1 MSNHIDIDVGVV
13 SLEHKPRVR
22 AREAKLTNYK
32 LLVATAM
39 VAVCSVASARA
50 QSIAAPVNAP
60 PEAQPANGIT
70 QPGLAADG
78 DIIVTAT
85 RRETTLQKT
94 PIAVSA
100 FTQATLDRQQ
110 VRDVTDLARFVPS
123 LQFTQQGDQSAVLLT
138 LRGIG
143 NDSAYT
149 EVADP
154 EVAIYIDGVYSSRA
168 QGASILFYDLER
180 AEVLRGPQGTLF
192 GRNATVGALSL
203 ITAKPKFDGVS
214 GYVEAI
220 GGNYNRF
227 GSRGAINLPLID
239 DKLALRIAFV
249 TERNDGYASF
259 QPAPN
264 VPGIDPAAFITTG
277 KRYYARDQSSA
288 RVSLLFKPTDNLTWN
303 LSAEGFLDKGSPVI
317 ALLQT
322 PRPGTDFWSTLS
334 DTAPDTDRYS
344 VALRSDINWDFRE
357 GMRFEYIAG
366 FTRIGGST
374 QTDADAGALPPTGG
388 VDPATGKLLY
398 LGGFG
403 QNSTVN
409 SRYDF
414 ESHEFQLKSTGNNR
428 FDYIAGIYYAHE
440 VNRIR
445 FDVDQRDGYR
455 NSPTRAFVGS
465 FIQADREID
474 SLAGFGQVTWH
485 VNSRLRLTGGLRYT
499 HDSKKDVGGRNVTA
513 FGCPATGPCNINIFG
528 QFPNATA
535 DQLVALLNA
544 QGGAFSISNND
555 VAGSWNKLSYLA
567 RVDAD
572 LTDNVLGYAS
582 ISTGFKSGNIQ
593 DGGRTTDPE
602 NITNY
607 EVGLKSRLFDRHLTL
622 NLAAYYAD
630 FTGYQVNQ
638 VLNTR
643 DANGNVIASQI
654 ITQNAKGATA
664 YGLEAEAVATITP
677 VDRLQIAA
685 TVQKTKLKTLVTADG
700 RLDDQGALS
709 SQRDLAGNELAH
721 APRFSA
727 TATYEHDFLM
737 SNGGS
742 ITPRAT
748 VHYETRSFLSFF
760 DGDRTN
766 RIVNGVNVYYG
777 QAFDEQKAYSR
788 TDLAIR
794 YNAPDDKF
802 LLELFVQNVEDGKI
816 RTNATTF
823 GPTQYAPVFLSNYQ
837 PPRTFGGRA
846 RLNF

>member
-1 MSNHIDIDVGVV
+1 MIIS
-13 SLEHKPRVR
+13 R
-22 AREAKLTNYK
+22 
-32 LLVATAM
+32 LLAGTAIIVATFAASY
-39 VAVCSVASARA
+39 AVA
-50 QSIAAPVNAP
+50 QSVPVVGGTP
-60 PEAQPANGIT
+60 PEAQPSNGVT
-70 QPGLAADG
+70 QSAFAEDP

-100 FTQATLDRQQ
+100 FSQATLDRQQ

-154 EVAIYIDGVYSSRA
+154 EVAIYIDGVYSSRS
-168 QGASILFYDLER
+168 QGASVLFYDLER

-203 ITAKPKFDGVS
+203 ITAKPKFDSAS

-220 GGNYNRF
+220 AGDYSRF
-227 GSRGAINLPLID
+227 GSRGAVNLPVN
-239 DKLALRIAFV
+239 DKLALRFAFV
-249 TERNDGYASF
+249 TERNDGYADF

-264 VPGIDPAAFITTG
+264 IKGIDASAYVTAG
-277 KRYYARDQSSA
+277 KKYYARDQASV
-288 RVSLLFKPTDNLTWN
+288 RGSLLFKPTDRLTWN
-303 LSAEGFLDKGSPVI
+303 LSAEYFLDKGAPVI
-317 ALLQT
+317 GLLQT
-322 PRPGTDFWSTLS
+322 PRPGTKFWSTLS

-344 VALRSDINWDFRE
+344 LAIRSDINYDISDGLRA
-357 GMRFEYIAG
+357 EYIAG

-388 VDPATGKLLY
+388 VDPASGKLLY

-403 QNSTVN
+403 QNATVY
-409 SRYDF
+409 SKYDF
-414 ESHEFQLKSTGNNR
+414 SSHEFQLKSQGQHTIDFIG
-428 FDYIAGIYYAHE
+428 GVYYAHE
-440 VNRIR
+440 VNKIR

-455 NSPTRAFVGS
+455 DGSTRAFVGS

-474 SLAGFGQVTWH
+474 SLAGFGQATWN

-499 HDSKKDVGGRNVTA
+499 HDTKKDVGGRNVTA
-513 FGCPATGPCNINIFG
+513 FGCPTSGPCNINIFG

-555 VAGSWNKLSYLA
+555 VKGSWNKLSYLG
-567 RVDAD
+567 RIDAD
-572 LTDNVLGYAS
+572 LADNVLGYAS

-593 DGGRTTDPE
+593 DGGRTTNPE

-607 EVGLKSRLFDRHLTL
+607 EVGLKSRLFDRRLTL
-622 NLAAYYAD
+622 NVAGYYSD

-638 VLNTR
+638 VLTTR
-643 DANGNVIASQI
+643 DAAGNTIASQI

-664 YGLEAEAVATITP
+664 YGFEAEAVANVTEN
-677 VDRLQIAA
+677 DRIQVSA

-700 RLDDQGALS
+700 RFDDQGAVS
-709 SQRDLAGNELAH
+709 SLRDLAGNELAH

-727 TATYEHDFLM
+727 TATYEHDFKLT
-737 SNGGS
+737 NGGS
-742 ITPRAT
+742 FTPRAT
-748 VHYETRSFLSFF
+748 VHYETRSWLSFF

-766 RIVNGVNVYYG
+766 RVVNGVPVYYG
-777 QAFDEQKAYSR
+777 SDFDKQKAYSR
-788 TDLAIR
+788 TDLALR
-794 YNAPDDKF
+794 YNAPADKY

-816 RTNATTF
+816 RTNASTF

-837 PPRTFGGRA
+837 APRTFGGRV